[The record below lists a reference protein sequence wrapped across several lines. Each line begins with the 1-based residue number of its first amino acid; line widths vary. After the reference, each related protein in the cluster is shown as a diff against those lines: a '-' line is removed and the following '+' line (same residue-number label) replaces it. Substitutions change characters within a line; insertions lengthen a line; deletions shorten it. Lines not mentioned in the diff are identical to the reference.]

1 MLRNEAQTRK
11 AICDRLLAADR
22 LAVDRKDAIVGAID
36 KTPDRLE
43 INSGRLGLRFRDLLM
58 MRKAQ
63 APSAA
68 NTALR
73 RAVDARY
80 F

>member
-1 MLRNEAQTRK
+1 
-11 AICDRLLAADR
+11 
-22 LAVDRKDAIVGAID
+22 
-36 KTPDRLE
+36 
-43 INSGRLGLRFRDLLM
+43 M